1 MIKKLLILILL
12 ALFLPTVIAINL
24 DVQKQNPNEVSI
36 VGLENP
42 TTFNLEITNNG
53 KTDEFRFY
61 NLFGFT
67 MEPTGRF
74 KIESN
79 ETKNIEL
86 IVYPRESFSKKGYF
100 VLEYFIKDTNEIKQA
115 EKITIKFVELKD
127 AFEIGSESINPE
139 SNTITLFIKNLEDY
153 DFNEVNATFSSPF
166 FNIKKNF
173 DIGPNEKEKFD
184 VTLNKEDF
192 NQLTA
197 GFYTL
202 NAEIISAEQKA
213 NLEGL
218 IKFEEKNILIS
229 TSRDFGWFVNKKI
242 IKKTNEGNVITATTT
257 EIKKNIISRLFTAF
271 SPEPDIVERKGFEIT
286 YTWNREIKP
295 GQSLDIAVKTN
306 WFYPFI
312 IIILIIVITVLAKQ
326 YSLKPIQLNKKV
338 SFVKTKG
345 GEFALK
351 VTIKIKARKF
361 VERINIVDKLPA
373 LVKLYHKFGVE
384 HPSKIDE
391 QNRKL
396 EWNFNSLTPGE
407 ARVVSYIV
415 FSKVGVLGKFA
426 LPSATA
432 VYEKDNKIHE
442 VYSNKAFFVSEQQI
456 GAEEEEW

>member
-1 MIKKLLILILL
+1 MIKKSIILLFSILIIPSIL
-12 ALFLPTVIAINL
+12 AINL
-24 DVQKQNPNEVSI
+24 DVQKQNLNEVSI
-36 VGLENP
+36 VGRENP
-42 TTFNLEITNNG
+42 ITFNLSITNNG
-53 KTDEFRFY
+53 ETDEFRFY

-67 MEPTGRF
+67 MEPTERF

-79 ETKNIEL
+79 EEKNIEL
-86 IVYPRESFSKKGYF
+86 VVYPRESFSKKGYF
-100 VLEYFIKDTNEIKQA
+100 VLEYYIKDTKEIKQA
-115 EKITIKFVELKD
+115 EQLTIKFVELED

-153 DFNEVNATFSSPF
+153 NFGEVNATFTSPF
-166 FNIKKNF
+166 FNIKKTF
-173 DIGPNEKEKFD
+173 DIGPNEKETFD

-202 NAEIISAEQKA
+202 NAEVISAEQKA
-213 NLEGL
+213 NIEGV
-218 IKFEEKNILIS
+218 IKFEEKNILTS

-271 SPEPDIVERKGFEIT
+271 SPQPDIVERKGFEIT

-295 GQSLDIAVKTN
+295 GQSLDIIVKTN

-312 IIILIIVITVLAKQ
+312 IIVLIIVITVLAKQ
-326 YSLKPIQLNKKV
+326 YSLKPVQLNKKV

-351 VTIKIKARKF
+351 ITIKIKARKF
-361 VERINIVDKLPA
+361 VERINIIDKLPA

-396 EWNFNSLTPGE
+396 EWNFNSLAPGE

-432 VYEKDNKIHE
+432 VYEKEGKIHE

-456 GAEEEEW
+456 GEEEDEW

>member
-1 MIKKLLILILL
+1 M
-12 ALFLPTVIAINL
+12 
-24 DVQKQNPNEVSI
+24 
-36 VGLENP
+36 
-42 TTFNLEITNNG
+42 
-53 KTDEFRFY
+53 
-61 NLFGFT
+61 
-67 MEPTGRF
+67 
-74 KIESN
+74 
-79 ETKNIEL
+79 
-86 IVYPRESFSKKGYF
+86 
-100 VLEYFIKDTNEIKQA
+100 
-115 EKITIKFVELKD
+115 
-127 AFEIGSESINPE
+127 
-139 SNTITLFIKNLEDY
+139 
-153 DFNEVNATFSSPF
+153 
-166 FNIKKNF
+166 
-173 DIGPNEKEKFD
+173 
-184 VTLNKEDF
+184 
-192 NQLTA
+192 
-197 GFYTL
+197 
-202 NAEIISAEQKA
+202 
-213 NLEGL
+213 
-218 IKFEEKNILIS
+218 
-229 TSRDFGWFVNKKI
+229 NKKI